1 MDKEILR
8 IVIIATGLI
17 IVVAMLTWGYLKD
30 KKSHHAL
37 DFDEDATDVVEA
49 QQPEPKTPSEIIT
62 INNHNYDEEEE
73 YIAPLGSALLT
84 PADKYYSADED
95 DEEEEIPAPLRVTTP
110 SIIQFCLVS
119 KAAEGFNG
127 LDLMRGFRI
136 AGLKYGSLKIFERL
150 DNNQLVDF
158 GVACM
163 VEPGTFPSNNLDTFF
178 CPGIVFFMQP
188 DALDDAAAVFD
199 DYVET
204 IRMLAIELDGDIWDH
219 QRKPLTDVTVRA
231 IRQSL

>member
-1 MDKEILR
+1 MDKEVLR

-17 IVVAMLTWGYLKD
+17 IVIVMLTWGYLKD
-30 KKSHHAL
+30 KKSQREL
-37 DFDEDATDVVEA
+37 DFDDDDNHDDLNH
-49 QQPEPKTPSEIIT
+49 QNKTYDKSV
-62 INNHNYDEEEE
+62 NHFDDDNE
-73 YIAPLGSALLT
+73 YIEPLG
-84 PADKYYSADED
+84 PAVINPVDDSYYSTDED
-95 DEEEEIPAPLRVTTP
+95 DEEEDFTPPPRVATP
-110 SIIQFCLVS
+110 SIIQFCLV
-119 KAAEGFNG
+119 ARAEEGFNG
-127 LDLMRGFRI
+127 LDLIRAFRI

-163 VEPGTFPSNNLDTFF
+163 VEPGTFPSNHLDTFY

-188 DALDDAAAVFD
+188 DALDDAVAVFD

-204 IRMLAIELDGDIWDH
+204 IRMLAIELEGDIWDH
-219 QRKPLTDVTVRA
+219 QRQPLTEATVKA

>member
-17 IVVAMLTWGYLKD
+17 IVIVMLTWGYLKD
-30 KKSHHAL
+30 RKSQREM
-37 DFDEDATDVVEA
+37 DFDDESESELQAVRN
-49 QQPEPKTPSEIIT
+49 EPANTTNDKYADDEYIEPLGPAIVNPSE
-62 INNHNYDEEEE
+62 
-73 YIAPLGSALLT
+73 S
-84 PADKYYSADED
+84 YYSNDED
-95 DEEEEIPAPLRVTTP
+95 DEEEDFAPAPQRIATP
-110 SIIQFCLVS
+110 AIIQFCLVA
-119 KAAEGFNG
+119 KAEEGFNG
-127 LDLMRGFRI
+127 LDLIRAFRI

-150 DNNQLVDF
+150 DANQLVDF

-163 VEPGTFPSNNLDTFF
+163 VEPGTFPSGHLDTFY

-188 DALDDAAAVFD
+188 DALDDALAVFD

-219 QRKPLTDVTVRA
+219 QRKPLTEATVQA

>member
-17 IVVAMLTWGYLKD
+17 IVIIMLTWGYLKD
-30 KKSHHAL
+30 RQSQREM
-37 DFDEDATDVVEA
+37 DFDDDAELETVPNSGD
-49 QQPEPKTPSEIIT
+49 S
-62 INNHNYDEEEE
+62 E
-73 YIAPLGSALLT
+73 YIEPLGSAILN
-84 PADKYYSADED
+84 PSEKYYSTDEDD
-95 DEEEEIPAPLRVTTP
+95 DEEEDDFEPAQRIATP
-110 SIIQFCLVS
+110 AIIQFCLVA
-119 KAAEGFNG
+119 KAEEGFNG
-127 LDLMRGFRI
+127 LDLIRAFRI

-150 DNNQLVDF
+150 DANQLVDF

-163 VEPGTFPSNNLDTFF
+163 VEPGTFPSGHLESFY

-188 DALDDAAAVFD
+188 DALDDALAVFD

-219 QRKPLTDVTVRA
+219 QRKPLTEATVRA

>member
-17 IVVAMLTWGYLKD
+17 IVIIMLTWGYLKD
-30 KKSHHAL
+30 LKSQREMDL
-37 DFDEDATDVVEA
+37 DDESGTQKMSAE
-49 QQPEPKTPSEIIT
+49 SENSADDT
-62 INNHNYDEEEE
+62 
-73 YIAPLGSALLT
+73 YIEPLGSAIIN
-84 PADKYYSADED
+84 PSDGYYSRDED
-95 DEEEEIPAPLRVTTP
+95 DEEEDDFVPVPRMVTPA
-110 SIIQFCLVS
+110 IIQFCLVA
-119 KAAEGFNG
+119 KAEEGFNG
-127 LDLMRGFRI
+127 LDLIRAFRI

-150 DNNQLVDF
+150 DANQLVDF

-163 VEPGTFPSNNLDTFF
+163 VEPGTFPSGQLDTFY

-188 DALDDAAAVFD
+188 DALDDALAVFD

-204 IRMLAIELDGDIWDH
+204 IRMLAVELEGDIWDH
-219 QRKPLTDVTVRA
+219 QRQPLTEATVQA

>member
-17 IVVAMLTWGYLKD
+17 IVIVMLTWGYLKD
-30 KKSHHAL
+30 RQSQRDM
-37 DFDEDATDVVEA
+37 DFDDDDDIDVQNMRNRASLSTTD
-49 QQPEPKTPSEIIT
+49 
-62 INNHNYDEEEE
+62 DDDE
-73 YIAPLGSALLT
+73 YIEPLGSAIVST
-84 PADKYYSADED
+84 PESYYSNDED
-95 DEEEEIPAPLRVTTP
+95 DEEDEDFAPLPPRIATP
-110 SIIQFCLVS
+110 SIIQFCLVA
-119 KAAEGFNG
+119 KAEEGFNG
-127 LDLMRGFRI
+127 LDLIRAFRI

-150 DNNQLVDF
+150 DANQLVDF

-163 VEPGTFPSNNLDTFF
+163 VEPGTFPSGHLDTFY

-188 DALDDAAAVFD
+188 NALDDALAVFD

-204 IRMLAIELDGDIWDH
+204 IRMLAVELDGEIWDH
-219 QRKPLTDVTVRA
+219 QRQTLTEATVKD

>member
-37 DFDEDATDVVEA
+37 DFGDDATDDTVEA
-49 QQPEPKTPSEIIT
+49 QQPEPTASAEIIS
-62 INNHNYDEEEE
+62 INDNHHEDEEDE
-73 YIAPLGSALLT
+73 YIVPLGN
-84 PADKYYSADED
+84 PASDKYYSVDED
-95 DEEEEIPAPLRVTTP
+95 DEEDEDLPVPPRVPTP

-119 KAAEGFNG
+119 RAAEGFNG

-178 CPGIVFFMQP
+178 CRGIVFFMQP

>member
-17 IVVAMLTWGYLKD
+17 IVIAMLTWGYLKD
-30 KKSHHAL
+30 KKSQRDM
-37 DFDEDATDVVEA
+37 DFE
-49 QQPEPKTPSEIIT
+49 
-62 INNHNYDEEEE
+62 DEEVDIQKMVHLSTENTSDDE
-73 YIAPLGSALLT
+73 FIEPLGSAIV
-84 PADKYYSADED
+84 DRSDSYYSADED
-95 DEEEEIPAPLRVTTP
+95 DEDDDDFTSAPPRISTPA
-110 SIIQFCLVS
+110 IIQFCL
-119 KAAEGFNG
+119 AARTEEGFNG
-127 LDLMRGFRI
+127 LDLIRAFRI

-150 DNNQLVDF
+150 DNKQLVDF

-163 VEPGTFPSNNLDTFF
+163 VEPGTFPSSNLENFY

-188 DALDDAAAVFD
+188 DALDDAVAVFD

-204 IRMLAIELDGDIWDH
+204 IRMLAIELEGDIWDH
-219 QRKPLTDVTVRA
+219 QRQPLSDVTVRA

>member
-37 DFDEDATDVVEA
+37 DFDEADDES
-49 QQPEPKTPSEIIT
+49 PLEPTTLDKSIAVSDDD
-62 INNHNYDEEEE
+62 YGDEGEDE
-73 YIAPLGSALLT
+73 YIAPIGSALAA
-84 PADKYYSADED
+84 PADNYYSVDED
-95 DEEEEIPAPLRVTTP
+95 DEEEEEYASAPPRVATP

-219 QRKPLTDVTVRA
+219 QRKPLTDTTVRA

>member
-17 IVVAMLTWGYLKD
+17 IVIVMLTWGYLKD
-30 KKSHHAL
+30 RKL
-37 DFDEDATDVVEA
+37 QREMDFDDELDAQKVRVEPANSDDDDV
-49 QQPEPKTPSEIIT
+49 
-62 INNHNYDEEEE
+62 
-73 YIAPLGSALLT
+73 YIEPLGSALVNPSDSYYLNDENGEQEEDDDFAPIPTRIAT
-84 PADKYYSADED
+84 PA
-95 DEEEEIPAPLRVTTP
+95 
-110 SIIQFCLVS
+110 IIQFCLS
-119 KAAEGFNG
+119 AKAEEGFNG
-127 LDLMRGFRI
+127 LDLIRAFRI

-150 DNNQLVDF
+150 DANQLVDF

-163 VEPGTFPSNNLDTFF
+163 VEPGTFPSGHLDTFY

-188 DALDDAAAVFD
+188 DALDDALAVFD

-204 IRMLAIELDGDIWDH
+204 IRMLAVELDGDIWDH
-219 QRKPLTDVTVRA
+219 QRQPLTEATVQA

>member
-30 KKSHHAL
+30 KKSYHGL
-37 DFDEDATDVVEA
+37 DFDDVDEMPDSEPTTPDKSISVRDDEDEGED
-49 QQPEPKTPSEIIT
+49 
-62 INNHNYDEEEE
+62 E
-73 YIAPLGSALLT
+73 YIAPIGSALAA
-84 PADKYYSADED
+84 PADNYYSVDED
-95 DEEEEIPAPLRVTTP
+95 DEEEEEYTSAPPRVPTP
-110 SIIQFCLVS
+110 PIIQFCLVS

-199 DYVET
+199 DYIET
-204 IRMLAIELDGDIWDH
+204 IRMLAIELNGDIWDH
-219 QRKPLTDVTVRA
+219 QRQLLTDATVKA

>member
-17 IVVAMLTWGYLKD
+17 IVIVMLSWGYLKD
-30 KKSHHAL
+30 KKSQREL
-37 DFDEDATDVVEA
+37 DFDEVE
-49 QQPEPKTPSEIIT
+49 PE
-62 INNHNYDEEEE
+62 NLHDESSTNVDDENVDDE
-73 YIAPLGSALLT
+73 YVAPLGSAIT
-84 PADKYYSADED
+84 DSTESYYSKDED
-95 DEEEEIPAPLRVTTP
+95 GEVDDFTP
-110 SIIQFCLVS
+110 VPQRMATPEIIQFCLAA
-119 KAAEGFNG
+119 KAEEGFNG
-127 LDLMRGFRI
+127 LDLIRGFRI

-150 DNNQLVDF
+150 DNSQLVDF

-163 VEPGTFPSNNLDTFF
+163 VEPGTFPSSNLESFY

-188 DALDDAAAVFD
+188 DALDDAVAVFD

-204 IRMLAIELDGDIWDH
+204 IRMLAVELDGEIWDH
-219 QRKPLTDVTVRA
+219 QRRPLTEATVKA

>member
-17 IVVAMLTWGYLKD
+17 IVIVMLTWGYLKD
-30 KKSHHAL
+30 RKSQREM
-37 DFDEDATDVVEA
+37 DFDDEPESQPVRNEPSNSTD
-49 QQPEPKTPSEIIT
+49 
-62 INNHNYDEEEE
+62 DE
-73 YIAPLGSALLT
+73 YIEPLG
-84 PADKYYSADED
+84 PAIVNPSDNYYSSDED
-95 DEEEEIPAPLRVTTP
+95 DEEEDFVPAPQRIATP
-110 SIIQFCLVS
+110 AIIQFCLV
-119 KAAEGFNG
+119 ARAEEGFNG
-127 LDLMRGFRI
+127 LDLIRAFRI

-150 DNNQLVDF
+150 DANQLVDF

-163 VEPGTFPSNNLDTFF
+163 VEPGTFPSGHLDTFY

-188 DALDDAAAVFD
+188 DALDDALAVFD

-219 QRKPLTDVTVRA
+219 QRKPLTEATVQA